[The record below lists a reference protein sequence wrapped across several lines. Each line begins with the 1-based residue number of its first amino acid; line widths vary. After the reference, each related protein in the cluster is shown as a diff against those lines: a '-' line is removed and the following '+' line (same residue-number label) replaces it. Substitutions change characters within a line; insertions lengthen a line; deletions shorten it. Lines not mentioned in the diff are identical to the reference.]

1 MAYAIRRSVDCRM
14 LPTTAPVN
22 VHFFLLIEQIECHSA
37 RVSADEDDNLL
48 WLWHMHQRMYIY
60 VCVCLWVYVFT
71 FVFPFLFCRPFIMLL
86 VVHSWYFCIIFE
98 CYPPP
103 INRKR
108 VQEMY
113 LFSYNP
119 WSCPAFGY
127 CCCFSVCRHSF
138 VIVWTYFCVSTK
150 VLWVVDGKVHG
161 RVRADVGRGGGLV
174 EWFVES
180 FFLLPL
186 LHAVLIMWVWDIHT
200 ICPYLLIRM
209 KRKQD
214 KTKTKSIKIFP

>member
-1 MAYAIRRSVDCRM
+1 MTI
-14 LPTTAPVN
+14 
-22 VHFFLLIEQIECHSA
+22 FFGCGICTNEC
-37 RVSADEDDNLL
+37 
-48 WLWHMHQRMYIY
+48 IY
-60 VCVCLWVYVFT
+60 MCVWLWVYVFT
-71 FVFPFLFCRPFIMLL
+71 FVFPFLFCRPFRMLL
-86 VVHSWYFCIIFE
+86 VAHSWYFCIIFE
-98 CYPPP
+98 CYSPSHQSEKSPR
-103 INRKR
+103 N
-108 VQEMY
+108 VFVFLLSLE
-113 LFSYNP
+113 L
-119 WSCPAFGY
+119 SCVRLLLLLQRLP
-127 CCCFSVCRHSF
+127 
-138 VIVWTYFCVSTK
+138 YFCVSTK

-186 LHAVLIMWVWDIHT
+186 LHAALVMWVWDIHT

>member
-1 MAYAIRRSVDCRM
+1 MPYAAPSIADCCPL
-14 LPTTAPVN
+14 LPPLMFT
-22 VHFFLLIEQIECHSA
+22 FFLLIEQIECHST

-48 WLWHMHQRMYIY
+48 WRWHMHQRMYIY
-60 VCVCLWVYVFT
+60 MCVCLWVYVFT
-71 FVFPFLFCRPFIMLL
+71 FVFPFLFCRPFRMLL

-98 CYPPP
+98 CYPLPSIGKESKKCICFP
-103 INRKR
+103 TILGVVLRS
-108 VQEMY
+108 VTVAASASAATALL
-113 LFSYNP
+113 LFEHI
-119 WSCPAFGY
+119 F
-127 CCCFSVCRHSF
+127 VCQQKSF
-138 VIVWTYFCVSTK
+138 EW
-150 VLWVVDGKVHG
+150 WMAKVHG

-186 LHAVLIMWVWDIHT
+186 LHVVLIMWVWDIHT